1 MISRQRTLK
10 LQDLRVSLKSEMI
23 ESGGV
28 DPKITEQLK
37 KQESKKGL
45 SVEEIAELH
54 KEMKQKDTEI
64 AGLMKPG
71 AKEKAIAEKMKKLE
85 GRAQVTAEDNKK
97 YVKMLADAEAQ
108 MWDSPVS
115 KQEEELQK

>member
-1 MISRQRTLK
+1 
-10 LQDLRVSLKSEMI
+10 
-23 ESGGV
+23 
-28 DPKITEQLK
+28 
-37 KQESKKGL
+37 
-45 SVEEIAELH
+45 
-54 KEMKQKDTEI
+54 MKQKDTEI

-115 KQEEELQK
+115 KQEEELQKQVKQLKEENIKLSTDIKTNETQFQKETEKGKLILQDKSKEVEVRLLHELDT